1 MVDVE
6 CRAELV
12 LRDADGRE
20 TSLSAVV
27 PLLQL
32 VSQTG
37 SIANAASAKGL
48 SYRHAWGL
56 LREIEARLGGALITK
71 SRGRGSVL
79 SELGESVLRAQRVCG
94 ERLEAPLL
102 AVAND
107 VATDLNRRLAG
118 AITQVRIHASH
129 GYAVATLVRA
139 LGDQRVPVD
148 IKYRES
154 AEAVSALARGE
165 CELAGFHLPIGPF
178 RSTCAEIYRPFLDPK
193 KHQLIRLTRRTQ
205 GLFLPKGNPKHIDG
219 LRDLARSD
227 VRFVNRQPGS
237 GTRMLLDLS
246 LRSVGVDPDQIN
258 GYATTELTHSA
269 IAAFVASGMADL
281 GFGVQPAAQH
291 FALDFIPIVDEDY
304 FFACERARLDEA
316 RFASVLRVLRSE
328 SFWNSVAHLDGYDP
342 THCGSVVDIDTGLR
356 GILG

>member
-1 MVDVE
+1 MIDVE
-6 CRAELV
+6 CRAELI

-56 LREIEARLGGALITK
+56 LREIEVRLGGALITK

-79 SELGESVLRAQRVCG
+79 SELGETVLRAERLSI
-94 ERLEAPLL
+94 ERLETPLQS
-102 AVAND
+102 VAND
-107 VATDLNRRLAG
+107 VASELNRRLTGTVA
-118 AITQVRIHASH
+118 QVRIHASH

-139 LGDQRVPVD
+139 LGEQRVPVD

-178 RSTCAEIYRPFLDPK
+178 RSTCADIYRPYLDPD
-193 KHQLIRLTRRTQ
+193 KHQLIHLTRRTQ
-205 GLFLPKGNPKHIDG
+205 GLFLPKGNPKGIEG

-237 GTRMLLDLS
+237 GTRTLLDLS
-246 LRSVGVDPDQIN
+246 LRGVGVDPAQIN

-316 RFASVLRVLRSE
+316 RLTAVLRILRSDAF
-328 SFWNSVAHLDGYDP
+328 SDSVAHLGGYDP
-342 THCGSVVDIDTGLR
+342 QSCGVVVEVDAGLE
-356 GILG
+356 G

>member
-1 MVDVE
+1 MHMVDVE
-6 CRAELV
+6 CRAELI
-12 LRDADGRE
+12 LREADGRE

-27 PLLQL
+27 PLLKL

-56 LREIEARLGGALITK
+56 LREIEARLGGALIRK

-94 ERLEAPLL
+94 DRLETPLQSV
-102 AVAND
+102 ASDVANE
-107 VATDLNRRLAG
+107 LNRKLASG
-118 AITQVRIHASH
+118 LAQVRIHASH
-129 GYAVATLVRA
+129 GYAVATLVHA
-139 LGDQRVPVD
+139 LGEQRVPVD

-154 AEAVSALARGE
+154 YEAVSALARGE

-178 RSTCAEIYRPFLDPK
+178 RATCAESYRPYLDAG

-205 GLFLPKGNPKHIDG
+205 GLFVPKGNPKRVTG

-246 LRSVGVDPDQIN
+246 LRGVGVDPDQIN

-291 FALDFIPIVDEDY
+291 FALDFIPIIDEDY
-304 FFACERARLDEA
+304 FFACERARLNEA
-316 RFASVLRVLRSE
+316 RLATVLRVLRSDA
-328 SFWNSVAHLDGYDP
+328 FNDSVAHLEGYDP
-342 THCGSVVDIDTGLR
+342 ARCGSLVDIEEGLR
-356 GILG
+356 G

>member
-1 MVDVE
+1 MVDVQ

-27 PLLQL
+27 PLLLL

-37 SIANAASAKGL
+37 SIANAAAAKGL

-79 SELGESVLRAQRVCG
+79 SELGEAVLRAQRISG
-94 ERLEAPLL
+94 ERLVAPLQS
-102 AVAND
+102 VASE
-107 VATDLNRRLAG
+107 VASELNRRLARD
-118 AITQVRIHASH
+118 AAHLRIHASH

-139 LGDQRVPVD
+139 LGVKHIPID

-165 CELAGFHLPIGPF
+165 CELAGFHLPIGEF
-178 RSTCAEIYRPFLDPK
+178 RATCAQAYRQLLDPDR
-193 KHQLIRLTRRTQ
+193 HQLIHLTRRTQ
-205 GLFLPKGNPKHIDG
+205 GLFLPKGNPKGIEG

-246 LRSVGVDPDQIN
+246 LRKIGVDPDQIN

-291 FALDFIPIVDEDY
+291 FALDFIPVIDEDY
-304 FFACERARLDEA
+304 FFACERARLEEGRLGRIIEILKSDA
-316 RFASVLRVLRSE
+316 F
-328 SFWNSVAHLDGYDP
+328 NDSVAHLEGYDP
-342 THCGSVVDIDTGLR
+342 ARCGELVGVEKGLS
-356 GILG
+356 GA

>member
-6 CRAELV
+6 CRAELF

-32 VSQTG
+32 VAQTG

-56 LREIEARLGGALITK
+56 LREIEVRLGGALITK

-79 SELGESVLRAQRVCG
+79 SELGESVLRAQRVCA
-94 ERLEAPLL
+94 ERLETPLQ

-107 VATDLNRRLAG
+107 VANELNRRLAG
-118 AITQVRIHASH
+118 GITQVRIHASH

-165 CELAGFHLPIGPF
+165 CELAGFHLPVGEF
-178 RSTCAEIYRPFLDPK
+178 RSTCADIYRPFLDRN

-205 GLFLPKGNPKHIDG
+205 GLFLPKGNPKRISG

-246 LRSVGVDPDQIN
+246 LRRVGVDPDQIN

-291 FALDFIPIVDEDY
+291 FALDFIPIIDEDY
-304 FFACERARLDEA
+304 FFACERARLSEA
-316 RFASVLRVLRSE
+316 QLASVLRILRSDGFTE
-328 SFWNSVAHLDGYDP
+328 SVAHLEGYDP
-342 THCGSVVDIDTGLR
+342 ASCGSLVDIDEGLH
-356 GILG
+356 G

>member
-6 CRAELV
+6 CRAELI
-12 LRDADGRE
+12 LRDPDGRE

-32 VSQTG
+32 VAQTG

-79 SELGESVLRAQRVCG
+79 SELGESVLRAQRLCG
-94 ERLEAPLL
+94 DRLEAPLQ
-102 AVAND
+102 A
-107 VATDLNRRLAG
+107 VATDVADELNRRLAG
-118 AITQVRIHASH
+118 EVSNLRIHASH

-139 LGDQRVPVD
+139 LGERRVPVD

-154 AEAVSALARGE
+154 AEAVRALARSE
-165 CELAGFHLPIGPF
+165 CELAGFHLPIGKF
-178 RSTCAEIYRPFLDPK
+178 RSTCAEIYRPYLDPK

-205 GLFLPKGNPKHIDG
+205 GLFLPKGNPKQISG
-219 LRDLARSD
+219 LRDLARND

-246 LRSVGVDPDQIN
+246 LRGVGVDPDEIN
-258 GYATTELTHSA
+258 GYASTELTHSA

-281 GFGVQPAAQH
+281 GFGVKPAAQH
-291 FALDFIPIVDEDY
+291 FGLDFIPVIDEDY
-304 FFACERARLDEA
+304 FFACERARLTEA
-316 RFASVLRVLRSE
+316 RLVSVLGVLRSAAF
-328 SFWNSVAHLDGYDP
+328 SDSVAHLGGYDP
-342 THCGSVVDIDTGLR
+342 QRCGTLLEVEEGLH
-356 GILG
+356 G